1 MYWRHNCKRRPKPSS
16 AKNSRCVY
24 GLEFPTRGYPVY
36 ETAPNNHWV
45 AGFWPGMLWLAYH
58 ATGESELRTKA
69 EALLPSFAK
78 RLEERIDMSHPRDG
92 PPPRHIDIAA
102 AGRRRP
108 G

>member
-1 MYWRHNCKRRPKPSS
+1 
-16 AKNSRCVY
+16 
-24 GLEFPTRGYPVY
+24 
-36 ETAPNNHWV
+36 
-45 AGFWPGMLWLAYH
+45 MLWLAYH

-108 G
+108 GWVVSERLAWHRLPQLCDELTRLGDFLLGLGPAAH